1 VRTGGRIRADP
12 TGEAPYADVLVI
24 GAGVVGMACAR
35 ALQRDG
41 LEVCVVDPEPPGSR
55 CSFGNAGIIA
65 SDHVLPLSRPE
76 VLRRVPR
83 MLLARRGPLYLK
95 VSRVPALLP
104 WFVRFAAA
112 CRPARVARGIRA
124 MAALTGAALPAWQ
137 RELAAS
143 NADDLLAMRGMYAV
157 YRSDAAFA
165 ADAAERDL
173 AGELGVSWQCLS
185 GDELRH
191 REPALG
197 PTLRHAVHYPGVAH
211 VRDPA
216 ELVRRLAEAFQRHGG
231 TLLETRVLEL
241 ATAPHQVTAQLNRGR
256 LRCRY
261 AVVAAGL
268 GSRPLC
274 AGLGWR
280 PPLIAEM
287 GYHLTVPGAVDRLTA
302 PVAAAEDGFIATPMA
317 GHLRLAGT
325 VEFALREAAPIWP
338 RADMLH
344 GLAAGLF
351 RDRLPAAGARWRG
364 SRPSLPDFLPAIGPL
379 PGEPRVLA
387 AFGHQHVGL
396 TTAAVTGELVAD
408 LVAGRRGELDPAPY
422 TPARFAAATRS
433 RPPALAR

>member
-1 VRTGGRIRADP
+1 M
-12 TGEAPYADVLVI
+12 LVI

-41 LEVCVVDPEPPGSR
+41 FEVCVVDPEPPGNG
-55 CSFGNAGIIA
+55 CSYGNAGILA
-65 SDHVLPLSRPE
+65 TDHVLPLARPE

-83 MLLARRGPLYLK
+83 MLLARDGPLYLK
-95 VSRVPALLP
+95 AARVPALLP
-104 WFVRFAAA
+104 WLARFAAA
-112 CRPARVARGIRA
+112 CRPARVAGGIRA
-124 MAALTGAALPAWQ
+124 MAALTGAALPAWE
-137 RELAAS
+137 RELEAS
-143 NADDLLAMRGMYAV
+143 GARDLLVARGMYAV
-157 YRSDAAFA
+157 YRSAAA
-165 ADAAERDL
+165 CHDDAAERGI
-173 AGELGVSWQCLS
+173 AGELGVAWECL
-185 GDELRH
+185 GGAELRR
-191 REPALG
+191 REPGLAPNLS
-197 PTLRHAVHYPGVAH
+197 HAVYYPGVAH
-211 VRDPA
+211 VRDPV
-216 ELVRRLAEAFQRHGG
+216 ELVRRLAAAFQRDGG
-231 TLLETRVLEL
+231 ALLENRVVRL
-241 ATAPHQVTAQLNRGR
+241 APAPHQVTAELERGR

-268 GSRPLC
+268 ASRALC

-287 GYHLTVPGAVDRLTA
+287 GYHLTLPGAESRLSA

-325 VEFALREAAPIWP
+325 VEFAAREAPPTWR

-351 RDRLPAAGARWRG
+351 REALPGPGARWRG

-379 PGEPRVLA
+379 PGAPRVLA

-396 TTAAVTGELVAD
+396 TTAAVTGALVCD

-422 TPARFAAATRS
+422 APMRFAAATRG
-433 RPPALAR
+433 RR